1 MEKHSVWFKKGMR
14 DAIPIGLGYFAV
26 SFTFGMMAQTAGI
39 PIFWATLI
47 SLTNVTSAGQFAAL
61 PIIAAQGS
69 VAELAL
75 TQLVINLRYSLMSF
89 SLSQKIEPKT
99 GVPLRMAVS
108 YGITDEIFGIA
119 SAQKGKVDPAYNL
132 GAMLVAIPLW
142 VAGTAVGGF
151 AGAVLPDMVMSALNV
166 AIYGMFLAIIL
177 PPAREDRAVLFVVL
191 AAMGMSCLFYYV
203 PVLSKISSGFSIIII
218 TLVVSLTAAFLA
230 PVKEEG
236 GEKDAV

>member
-75 TQLVINLRYSLMSF
+75 TQLVINLRYSLMRQIIQL
-89 SLSQKIEPKT
+89 SLQLQTEP
-99 GVPLRMAVS
+99 
-108 YGITDEIFGIA
+108 EIR
-119 SAQKGKVDPAYNL
+119 
-132 GAMLVAIPLW
+132 
-142 VAGTAVGGF
+142 
-151 AGAVLPDMVMSALNV
+151 VLKEQ
-166 AIYGMFLAIIL
+166 L
-177 PPAREDRAVLFVVL
+177 PSV
-191 AAMGMSCLFYYV
+191 
-203 PVLSKISSGFSIIII
+203 
-218 TLVVSLTAAFLA
+218 
-230 PVKEEG
+230 
-236 GEKDAV
+236 

>member
-119 SAQKGKVDPAYNL
+119 SSHPGPVTPPYMFGIISVSAAGWTLGTLL
-132 GAMLVAIPLW
+132 GAVCGDILPGVIVSSLGILV
-142 VAGTAVGGF
+142 
-151 AGAVLPDMVMSALNV
+151 
-166 AIYGMFLAIIL
+166 YGMFIAIIV
-177 PPAREDRAVLFVVL
+177 PPVRKSRPVL
-191 AAMGMSCLFYYV
+191 AA
-203 PVLSKISSGFSIIII
+203 VLLSAASSIVISYFFKSVSAGFAIII
-218 TLVVSLTAAFLA
+218 SAASSAALTAAAA
-230 PVKEEG
+230 PLPDGEGEER
-236 GEKDAV
+236 A